1 MTQRLAVVSGG
12 IGGIG
17 TQICRRLAQGG
28 HRVVA
33 TDLANRAARVAG
45 FLDELAELPVA
56 FEAGDVG
63 DADDCTRLIAAIEQ
77 RHGPIDMLV
86 NAAGITRDARIV
98 KMERAMW
105 DDVLRINLSAVFHLC
120 QAVVPG
126 MTARGFGRIVNIS
139 SINAQTGQF
148 GQTNYAAAKAG
159 MHGFSMSLA
168 REVAKHGVTVNC
180 VAPGYID
187 TDMTRAMRDDVRE
200 QIIASIPVGR
210 VGVPDDIARTVAFL
224 CGEDAGFI
232 TGALVPVNGGMFM
245 SF

>member
-17 TQICRRLAQGG
+17 TQICVRLAQSG

-33 TDLANRAARVAG
+33 ADLGGRDDRVAAFRERLNG
-45 FLDELAELPVA
+45 HAAA
-56 FEAGDVG
+56 FEPMDVG
-63 DADDCTRLIAAIEQ
+63 DPVDCRHAIESIEAT
-77 RHGPIDMLV
+77 HGPIDMLV
-86 NAAGITRDARIV
+86 NAAGLTRDARLV
-98 KMERAMW
+98 RMEPAHW
-105 DDVLRINLSAVFHLC
+105 DDVMRVNLDSVFHLSRL
-120 QAVVPG
+120 VIEG
-126 MTARGFGRIVNIS
+126 MAQRGFGRIVNLS
-139 SINAQTGQF
+139 SVNAQTGQF

-168 REVAKHGVTVNC
+168 REVARHGITVNC

-187 TDMTRAMRDDVRE
+187 TDMTRAMRADIRE
-200 QIIASIPVGR
+200 QIVATIPVGR
-210 VGVPDDIARTVAFL
+210 VGQPDDIARVVEFL
-224 CGEDAGFI
+224 CAEDAGYI